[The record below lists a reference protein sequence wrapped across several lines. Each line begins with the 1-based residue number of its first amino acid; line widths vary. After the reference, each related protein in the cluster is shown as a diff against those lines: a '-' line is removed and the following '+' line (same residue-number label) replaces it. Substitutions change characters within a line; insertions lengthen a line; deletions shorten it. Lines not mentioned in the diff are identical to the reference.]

1 MKVIERFNLIDQIGR
16 TLQGQMTFSD
26 IDVYLTAY
34 GIDCKDKSPSAN
46 SKWVYVKE
54 LLADVGEELI
64 LQIADEL
71 EIDHGHSVV
80 KHKEAT
86 FWKVGYF
93 RLFLSHLA
101 TFKVQTSGLQ
111 KVLKQ
116 YGISSFVAHEDI
128 EPSREWQNEIEAGL
142 QTMDA
147 FVAILMPG
155 FKESNWCD
163 QEIGFAVGKGVLIIP
178 VRKGLDP
185 YYYDQPINPNK
196 YSVTEG
202 KITTAPWMTDF
213 FTPILNQMNDLDFT
227 EVKPVLDWQARF
239 PVGRLTA
246 PGYCWISG
254 GIYRLAVADSGPKTP
269 TSTSST
275 FSDAFMYTDLATAYE
290 NSVPENIR
298 NTECGSEAMANAF
311 GSYLKAGEMTGYSPS
326 AQGYT
331 SILQAAVASAV
342 DAGIPNAQEAWNV
355 INNRVNKADF
365 GKVGPEFAIIPR

>member
-1 MKVIERFNLIDQIGR
+1 MKVMERINLIDQIGR

-111 KVLKQ
+111 KALKQ

-163 QEIGFAVGKGVLIIP
+163 QEISFAVGKGVLIIP

-185 YYYDQPINPNK
+185 YGFIGKYQGIQSNKKTIGDIADEIFQVIVNSPKTRNKMLSSLSNAISQSTDEKEASEKLNILANIPDLPTDIIERLKETVIDNNVLMDSKKFIEQINKLLPK
-196 YSVTEG
+196 YSVPRINT
-202 KITTAPWMTDF
+202 KDDDIPPWEKLPD
-213 FTPILNQMNDLDFT
+213 DD
-227 EVKPVLDWQARF
+227 
-239 PVGRLTA
+239 
-246 PGYCWISG
+246 
-254 GIYRLAVADSGPKTP
+254 
-269 TSTSST
+269 
-275 FSDAFMYTDLATAYE
+275 
-290 NSVPENIR
+290 
-298 NTECGSEAMANAF
+298 
-311 GSYLKAGEMTGYSPS
+311 
-326 AQGYT
+326 
-331 SILQAAVASAV
+331 
-342 DAGIPNAQEAWNV
+342 IP
-355 INNRVNKADF
+355 F
-365 GKVGPEFAIIPR
+365 